1 MLPSLREDYLEAIL
15 LHVNKKGTPP
25 SLHDIAQAL
34 NRTYG
39 DVSLDIKELA
49 RAGDI
54 TLNADETIALT
65 TAGEETGRQV
75 IKKHETLQC
84 FLTEILGMDTDA
96 ASNEACRIEHTIS
109 DETIDRLGSYL
120 RTPFPEERPD
130 GREPAGFRLRRRGA
144 HDACGFAHS
153 LVDFNE
159 GEHLVVQNILGR
171 ACAKRLLDLGVVPGQ
186 EIIIRRKLKNQSIV
200 VQVKGCDV
208 ALSPEIASA
217 ICVERLS

>member
-49 RAGDI
+49 QAGDI

-75 IKKHETLQC
+75 IKKQ
-84 FLTEILGMDTDA
+84 
-96 ASNEACRIEHTIS
+96 
-109 DETIDRLGSYL
+109 DRKS
-120 RTPFPEERPD
+120 T
-130 GREPAGFRLRRRGA
+130 RLN
-144 HDACGFAHS
+144 S
-153 LVDFNE
+153 S
-159 GEHLVVQNILGR
+159 HL
-171 ACAKRLLDLGVVPGQ
+171 
-186 EIIIRRKLKNQSIV
+186 KLSRMP
-200 VQVKGCDV
+200 
-208 ALSPEIASA
+208 SSA
-217 ICVERLS
+217 